1 MTTSNAFKIDSD
13 LQAELGVNQYLTF
26 FLGGEEYGVN
36 ILKVQE
42 IKGWTDVTPMP
53 NTPDPVLGVINL
65 RGTVVPI
72 VELRSYFNLPKA
84 ARGATTVI
92 IVVKVEDGRGGT
104 RTLGMVVDSVSEV
117 HNIPGDEIQ
126 PPPIGEENDRGVIE
140 GLATVGERMIIL
152 LDIDDLMLNGVLGL
166 TRKTAEI
173 HE

>member
-13 LQAELGVNQYLTF
+13 LQAELGANQYLTF
-26 FLGGEEYGVN
+26 FLDGEEYGVN

-126 PPPIGEENDRGVIE
+126 PPPVGGENDRGVIE
-140 GLATVGERMIIL
+140 GLATVGERMILL
-152 LDIDDLMLNGVLGL
+152 LDIDDLMINGVLGL
-166 TRKTAEI
+166 TRKAAEI